1 MPLRS
6 RADSRA
12 RRCLSSSS
20 AIAVMKTVWI
30 AQVFRQA
37 PHTINSAKIPANAW
51 LHWQG
56 CLLFLRSLR
65 LFAAKSL
72 DQFHQSPLPCL
83 YPDRIRVIC
92 SSAAQRA
99 PTSSPL
105 RGTIYDRTIY
115 ALPRFVWLKKQTS
128 PPCAPQSVSGSYLC
142 NLFLCRPKGTRHHHP
157 FGARSTIAP
166 STRSR
171 APCG

>member
-30 AQVFRQA
+30 AQVFRQD

-72 DQFHQSPLPCL
+72 DQFHHPPLPCL
-83 YPDRIRVIC
+83 YPDRIWVIS

-115 ALPRFVWLKKQTS
+115 ALPRSVWLKNK
-128 PPCAPQSVSGSYLC
+128 PVHPAPQSVSGSYLC
-142 NLFLCRPKGTRHHHP
+142 NPWLKKQTSP
-157 FGARSTIAP
+157 
-166 STRSR
+166 
-171 APCG
+171 PCP

>member
-72 DQFHQSPLPCL
+72 DQFHHPPLPCL
-83 YPDRIRVIC
+83 YPDRIWVIC
-92 SSAAQRA
+92 SS
-99 PTSSPL
+99 
-105 RGTIYDRTIY
+105 
-115 ALPRFVWLKKQTS
+115 LPIL
-128 PPCAPQSVSGSYLC
+128 
-142 NLFLCRPKGTRHHHP
+142 
-157 FGARSTIAP
+157 GARSITPSGHDLRSHHLRAIALRVVKKTNQSILP
-166 STRSR
+166 HSPYLARSIPVIR
-171 APCG
+171 G